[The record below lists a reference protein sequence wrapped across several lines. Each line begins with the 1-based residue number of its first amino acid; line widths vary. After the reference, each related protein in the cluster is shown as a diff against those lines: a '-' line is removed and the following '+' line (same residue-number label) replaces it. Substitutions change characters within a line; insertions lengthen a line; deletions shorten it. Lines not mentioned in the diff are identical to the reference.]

1 VANEVELI
9 IQLPR
14 GSSIDVHLREE
25 PPASIT
31 DGRVVVERLQPDE
44 NGLLQPPEAGEV
56 ILDVLAPE
64 ALRREPEEIRRV
76 ILAAAS
82 DGGPLIVLIEG
93 AEYLRENELDAVLAA
108 AAATDRVVILR
119 ILRGV

>member
-31 DGRVVVERLQPDE
+31 DGRVVVEHLQPDE
-44 NGLLQPPEAGEV
+44 NGLLQPPEVGEV

-82 DGGPLIVLIEG
+82 DSGPLVVLMRG